1 LGPNRYIWVSNACD
15 MIHKHGLILKKRDID
30 FEIEGVLNPAVIAEN
45 GDIHIIYRAVA
56 HGNHS
61 TLGYCRLSDPLT
73 IAERYDHPIIV
84 PEYNHEKYGVEDP
97 RIVKIDSEYFL
108 SYCGYDGEN
117 AFGCVATSTDRKSW
131 RKHGIIVPQFTGD
144 ELRSL
149 LKGQQDLNI
158 KYFQPSTGS
167 SYVWDKNVIFFP
179 RRINGKLYFLHRIR
193 PGIQI
198 AAINE
203 LADLKLQFWRDYMTD
218 LSHHIVLDPK
228 YPHELSYVGN
238 GAPPIETQHGW
249 LLIYH
254 GVHDTINGYMYVAC
268 AALLDL
274 GDPRK
279 EVARLPYP
287 LFVPDQPWEL
297 KGYVNYVCF
306 PTGTVLVGDD
316 LYIYYGSAYE
326 GIACASVSL
335 ETLLAELLANK
346 VR

>member
-1 LGPNRYIWVSNACD
+1 

-45 GDIHIIYRAVA
+45 GDIHMIYRAVA

-73 IAERYDHPIIV
+73 IAERYDYPIIV
-84 PEYNHEKYGVEDP
+84 PEYNNEKYGVEDP
-97 RIVKIDSEYFL
+97 RIVKIDGEYFL

-131 RKHGIIVPQFTGD
+131 KKHGIIVPQFTGD

-179 RRINGKLYFLHRIR
+179 RRINDKLYFLHRIR

-198 AAINE
+198 AAIDS
-203 LADLKLQFWRDYMTD
+203 LSDLKLQFWRDYMTD

-228 YPHELSYVGN
+228 YAHELSYLGN

-249 LLIYH
+249 LMIYH

-274 GDPRK
+274 DDPRK

-316 LYIYYGSAYE
+316 LYIYYGAADE

>member
-1 LGPNRYIWVSNACD
+1 
-15 MIHKHGLILKKRDID
+15 MIHKHGLILKKRDLD
-30 FEIEGVLNPAVIAEN
+30 FEKEGVLNPAVIAEN

-56 HGNHS
+56 LGNHS

-73 IAERYDHPIIV
+73 IAERYDYPIIV
-84 PEYNHEKYGVEDP
+84 PEYNNEKYGVEDP
-97 RIVKIDSEYFL
+97 RIVKIDGEYFL

-117 AFGCVATSTDRKSW
+117 AFGCVATSTDMKSW
-131 RKHGIIVPQFTGD
+131 KKHGIIVPQFTGD

-198 AAINE
+198 AVIDE
-203 LADLKLQFWRDYMTD
+203 LSDLKLQYWRDYMTD
-218 LSHHIVLDPK
+218 LSQHIVLDPK
-228 YPHELSYVGN
+228 YPHELSYLGN
-238 GAPPIETQHGW
+238 GAPPIETPHGW
-249 LLIYH
+249 LMIYH

-274 GDPRK
+274 EDPGK

-306 PTGTVLVGDD
+306 PTGTVLVGDE
-316 LYIYYGSAYE
+316 LYIYYGAADE
-326 GIACASVSL
+326 GIACASISL